1 MIRSLR
7 RSLQSSTRP
16 APLSFRAIKD
26 LAISHCN
33 GRSEKPGSAFSG
45 RTLCQLAPQNDDYQ
59 TEKNVA
65 RTVDDPRARRR
76 LTDAR
81 GAKAACGSTHNAH
94 VVCEIHLQR
103 PGSRQLARPCR
114 SKMRGVSAVL
124 PARAPIT
131 SKNPSR
137 VPGTIINIL
146 PAPRGIFTRDAARSE
161 MTFLPCRRTTLTQLI
176 PLRALHSRAPT
187 FSFVLSPHQVSGKPY
202 RRVYA
207 STRRAV

>member
-1 MIRSLR
+1 MQISQPITRY
-7 RSLQSSTRP
+7 SSGKEYNKVSGNLSGKSNTPPDSRIFRP

-76 LTDAR
+76 RADAR
-81 GAKAACGSTHNAH
+81 GAKTACGSTHKAR
-94 VVCEIHLQR
+94 VVCETHLPR

-114 SKMRGVSAVL
+114 SKMRGVSAV
-124 PARAPIT
+124 PRIS
-131 SKNPSR
+131 SKSC
-137 VPGTIINIL
+137 
-146 PAPRGIFTRDAARSE
+146 S
-161 MTFLPCRRTTLTQLI
+161 
-176 PLRALHSRAPT
+176 
-187 FSFVLSPHQVSGKPY
+187 
-202 RRVYA
+202 
-207 STRRAV
+207 